1 MQFTSLASIV
11 LASLAFQHAN
21 GLPAPEDNG
30 IIKIAAEVQSDHPD
44 AYAAFL
50 RAPKIILGSAAQ
62 KRQAVPGDGNPDP
75 DRPPVTPEN
84 IFLLQCSDAGF
95 LGECLSFGAPPGRCV
110 GYSSFNKNQTFIDK
124 YENQTTSLST
134 NTGGLCQFYKFT
146 GCNNKGDDR
155 GVSLS
160 YNYNLAEADDNGYSG
175 DYDNQISSFTY
186 YLYVALSK

>member
-62 KRQAVPGDGNPDP
+62 KRQAVPGDGSPDP
-75 DRPPVTPEN
+75 SRPPVTPEN
-84 IFLLQCSDAGF
+84 IFVLQCSDAGF
-95 LGECLSFGAPPGRCV
+95 LGECLSFGAPLDAASGAI
-110 GYSSFNKNQTFIDK
+110 GLWITQETDK
-124 YENQTTSLST
+124 
-134 NTGGLCQFYKFT
+134 
-146 GCNNKGDDR
+146 
-155 GVSLS
+155 
-160 YNYNLAEADDNGYSG
+160 
-175 DYDNQISSFTY
+175 
-186 YLYVALSK
+186 

>member
-1 MQFTSLASIV
+1 MLFKVFTSAV
-11 LASLAFQHAN
+11 LASLAFQPA
-21 GLPAPEDNG
+21 GAVPAPQENSV
-30 IIKIAAEVQSDHPD
+30 INLAAVVKADHPE

-50 RAPKIILGSAAQ
+50 KAPKITLDGAVW

-75 DRPPVTPEN
+75 DRPPVTPDN

-110 GYSSFNKNQTFIDK
+110 SYASFNRNQTFIDK
-124 YENQTTSLST
+124 YDNQTTSLSS

-155 GVSLS
+155 GVSLG
-160 YNYNLAEADDNGYSG
+160 YNFNLAEANDEGYSG
-175 DYDNQISSFTY
+175 DYDNQISSWRC
-186 YLYVALSK
+186 